1 MDSGAQ
7 QPLGT
12 LRSVQ
17 GVDPIWTSEVFVSD
31 DGVELFTA
39 FLDDLSDAAFAA
51 VDAAIQR
58 ILLVRG
64 IGLAGSEWLKPVGGG
79 LHEFRVRHSAEE
91 IAHMFGGEPS
101 STSPTEPVLL
111 RVFVHFHGHKV
122 ILLLSGYDK
131 GDDPSRRRQQRAIAD
146 ARQALRA
153 WAGQQ
158 ERKRARERRGG
169 RRGGPGRGG

>member
-1 MDSGAQ
+1 MPGAE
-7 QPLGT
+7 PT
-12 LRSVQ
+12 
-17 GVDPIWTSEVFVSD
+17 WTSEVFAGD
-31 DGVELFTA
+31 DGVEPFTS
-39 FLDDLSDAAFAA
+39 FLDDLSEGEFAALDAAM
-51 VDAAIQR
+51 QR
-58 ILLVRG
+58 VLLVRG
-64 IGLAGSEWLKPVGGG
+64 IALAGSEWLKPLGQG

-91 IAHMFGGEPS
+91 IAHMFGGEPPG
-101 STSPTEPVLL
+101 TSPTESILL

-158 ERKRARERRGG
+158 ARKRARERRGG